1 LGWPGALR
9 RTLSRNRRRYGGYVV
24 HVGILLIVIGFAG
37 AAFRTERQQEVQPGD
52 TMEVGSYTLSYAG
65 STRSQTDEKQVNAAR
80 VVVLRDGESIGTLRP
95 QRNFHFAQQQTQS
108 EVAIRSTPV
117 EDLYVVMTSLDA
129 DGTAVLRAFVN
140 PLTWWIWVGAAV
152 MAAGIG
158 VLLSEPKG
166 APVRVA
172 ARQRSREPAVATR

>member
-1 LGWPGALR
+1 
-9 RTLSRNRRRYGGYVV
+9 
-24 HVGILLIVIGFAG
+24 
-37 AAFRTERQQEVQPGD
+37 
-52 TMEVGSYTLSYAG
+52 MEVGAYTLAYEG
-65 STRSQTDEKQVNAAR
+65 STRSETEEKQVNAAR
-80 VVVLRDGESIGTLRP
+80 VEVLRDGQAVATLRP

-140 PLTWWIWVGAAV
+140 PLTWWIWMGAAV
-152 MAAGIG
+152 MAAGIA

-166 APVRVA
+166 SAVRVTA
-172 ARQRSREPAVATR
+172 PQRRREPAVAAR